1 MPISIPM
8 NTLEKFTTFGDLL
21 RFLRRRVGITQMEL
35 AIAVGYSDT
44 QISRLEQ
51 NQRPPDIPTVEARF
65 LSALDIENEPR
76 VIERLL
82 DLAANVRRE
91 DAPGLGLCP
100 YKGLNYFDEADAD
113 LFVGRED
120 LTAKLME
127 RILSMTLARHSNQTR
142 FLAVVGA
149 SGSGKSSLVRAGLIP
164 ALRWNEKSADWHFHI
179 ITPTAHPLESLATSL
194 TLEETSLTSTT
205 ALIDDFAR
213 DERALNLFARR
224 RFQSE
229 GKSRLLLVVDQFEET
244 FALCRSEGERVSF
257 TGNLL
262 RAASEADGPVMVII
276 TLRADFYA
284 HCANYI
290 QLREALSESQE
301 YIGAMSDDELRRA
314 IEEPAKRG
322 NWEIE
327 EGLVDV
333 LLHDVGHEPGALPLL
348 SHALMET
355 WQRRRGRT
363 MTLGGYTSSGGV
375 HGAIAETAETVFTD
389 QFTQEQQSI
398 ARRIFLRLTELG
410 DDTSAVDTR
419 RRANLEELI
428 LNPEEADSTRG
439 VLKALADARLIS
451 LDENTA
457 EVAHEAL
464 IREWPALQGWLE
476 ENRERLRLQRQLTEA
491 AQDWLEMERTP
502 DLLFRGARLEQFKAW
517 NQKTELALS
526 QLEND
531 FLQASLDHENERA
544 KRDLKQ
550 EQTQRNLQRSF
561 VGTLILGLVVS
572 LALSIFA
579 LAARNNANRS
589 AAEFRSIA
597 LAAGALEELDNGYPD
612 RALALALEANNME
625 NPPPRAQQMLF
636 TTATSTW
643 MRQRF
648 EHSAAIRGVTYSPDS
663 KFLLTTGDNHK
674 ATLWEIETGEIVKT
688 LEHNCILWKSAFQ
701 PGGDLIALTC
711 GDEGLIILWNP
722 TLDEVSYIN
731 VNETG
736 LIYVV
741 FLADGKQVLV
751 GGVSGQIT
759 LWDVESK
766 SLIRTFEGH
775 TSAAFG
781 FDLNPDRTRFISG
794 SNDNTARIWDLATGE
809 TLMVLE
815 MPNDEELSDERGVT
829 GVRFLPDNQRVVT
842 GDFGGFLYLW
852 DITTGEILREYEDV
866 KAPVAAID
874 VSDDGEFLLM
884 STTSG
889 EAYINLYDVESG
901 KVLRSYFGHTIGI
914 YGLDFSP
921 DGKTIA
927 SASVDGTAAIWDL
940 EVPGMVYKVDL
951 PASGSGSE
959 IAMHPDGKSFFEAGF
974 DGIIRMRD
982 VATGQ
987 IIRTFD
993 DNAGRWC
1000 VSLGVSP
1007 DGRYL
1012 ISGDYV
1018 TSELNEE
1025 QNAYLWDIRTGELLR
1040 TFDQNNGYIFA
1051 IAFSPDGKNVAIGEA
1066 FGKRILMYEVST
1078 GRVLQTF
1085 EGHTN
1090 WVQNVVFSPDGQKLY
1105 SAGRDLTIR
1114 EWDTETAENL
1124 RTFEGHTSRIRG
1136 IDISPDGK
1144 QLISGSD
1151 DFTLKLWDL
1160 ETGQPIK
1167 TFIGHD
1173 SFVYRA
1179 HFSPDGK
1186 YILSTGFNLNV
1197 ILWNAETG
1205 EPIWKMYGH
1214 SPNSIDIVTGDFT
1227 PDGKMIIT
1235 VSEDSE
1241 IIAWDMSQ
1249 LPNDYE
1255 AWAKENRY
1263 IPELTCEQRELYQVE
1278 PLCPEEENN

>member
-1 MPISIPM
+1 MPISISTS
-8 NTLEKFTTFGDLL
+8 TLEKFTTFGDLL
-21 RFLRRRVGITQMEL
+21 RFLRRRVGITQLEL
-35 AIAVGYSDT
+35 ATAVGYSDT

-65 LSALDIENEPR
+65 LSALDIEDEPR
-76 VIERLL
+76 VVERLL

-113 LFVGRED
+113 IFVGRED
-120 LTAKLME
+120 LTAKLTE
-127 RILSMTLARHSNQTR
+127 RVLSMTSAGHPNQTR

-164 ALRWNEKSADWHFHI
+164 ALRWNENSADWHFHI

-194 TLEETSLTSTT
+194 TIEAHSVSFTVT
-205 ALIDDFAR
+205 LIDDLAK
-213 DERALNLFARR
+213 DERALNLYARR
-224 RFQSE
+224 KFQSQ
-229 GKSRLLLVVDQFEET
+229 GNSRLLLVVDQFEET
-244 FALCRSEGERVSF
+244 FALCRSEEERVSF
-257 TGNLL
+257 IGNLL
-262 RAASEADGPVMVII
+262 RAGTEADGPVLVII

-301 YIGAMSDDELRRA
+301 YIGAMSDDELRRS
-314 IEEPAKRG
+314 IEEPAQRG

-333 LLHDVGHEPGALPLL
+333 LLYDVGHEPGALPLL

-363 MTLGGYTSSGGV
+363 MTLGGYASSGGV
-375 HGAIAETAETVFTD
+375 HRAIAETAETVFTD
-389 QFTQEQQSI
+389 QFTPEQQSI

-428 LNPEEADSTRG
+428 LSPEEADSTRA

-451 LDENTA
+451 LDEKTA

-464 IREWPALQGWLE
+464 IREWPALHGWLE

-491 AQDWLEMERTP
+491 AQDWMEMDRTP
-502 DLLFRGARLEQFKAW
+502 DLLFRGARLEQFKTW
-517 NQKTELALS
+517 NQKTELALT
-526 QLEND
+526 QLEIE
-531 FLQASLDHENERA
+531 FLQASLDHEREKEKKETEQERT
-544 KRDLKQ
+544 R
-550 EQTQRNLQRSF
+550 RNLQRSL
-561 VGTLILGLVVS
+561 VVVLSIGLVVS
-572 LALSIFA
+572 AVLAIFA
-579 LAARNNANRS
+579 FSSQRQAYQS

-597 LAAGALEELDNGYPD
+597 LASGANEELDNGFPD

-636 TTATSTW
+636 KIATSTW
-643 MRQRF
+643 MRQHF
-648 EHSAAIRGVTYSPDS
+648 EHSASIREVTYSPDGRY
-663 KFLLTTGDNHK
+663 LLTTGDNHT
-674 ATLWEIETGEIVKT
+674 ATLWDIETEDVVKSY
-688 LEHNCILWKSAFQ
+688 EHNGSIWGSAFQ
-701 PGGDLIALTC
+701 PGGDLIAMA
-711 GDEGLIILWNP
+711 GEDGRIILWNP
-722 TLDEVSYIN
+722 ALDDVSYIN
-731 VNETG
+731 VGDTF
-736 LIYVV
+736 LIDLI
-741 FLADGKQVLV
+741 FSADGYQILT
-751 GGVSGQIT
+751 GGVDGRIT
-759 LWDVESK
+759 MWDVETK
-766 SLIRTFEGH
+766 NLTRTFEGH
-775 TSAAFG
+775 TSFAFRL
-781 FDLNPDRTRFISG
+781 DLNPDGTRFISG
-794 SNDNTARIWDLATGE
+794 SNDNTARIWDIATGE
-809 TLMVLE
+809 TLMILE
-815 MPNDEELSDERGVT
+815 MPEDNELSNERGVF
-829 GVRFLPDNQRVVT
+829 GVRFLPDDQRVVT
-842 GDFGGFLYLW
+842 GDLGGYLYLW

-866 KAPVAAID
+866 RAPVAAID

-889 EAYINLYDVESG
+889 EAYINLYNVESG
-901 KVLRSYFGHTIGI
+901 KVLRSYFGHTIAI

-927 SASVDGTAAIWDL
+927 SASVDGTAAIWGL
-940 EVPGMVYKVDL
+940 EVPGMAYKVDL

-993 DNAGRWC
+993 DIAGRWC
-1000 VSLGVSP
+1000 GSLEVSP

-1018 TSELNEE
+1018 TAEPNEE

-1090 WVQNVVFSPDGQKLY
+1090 FVQNVVFSPDGQKLY

-1114 EWDTETAENL
+1114 EWDVESGENL
-1124 RTFEGHTSRIRG
+1124 RTFEEHTSRVRG
-1136 IDISPDGK
+1136 LDISPDGT

-1160 ETGQPIK
+1160 ETGLAIK

-1197 ILWNAETG
+1197 ILWDAESG
-1205 EPIWKMYGH
+1205 NPIWKMQGH

-1235 VSEDSE
+1235 ISEDSE
-1241 IIAWDMSQ
+1241 IIAWDISQ
-1249 LPNDYE
+1249 LPGDYLT
-1255 AWAKENRY
+1255 WTMENRY

-1278 PLCPEEENN
+1278 PLCSEEDTN

>member
-1 MPISIPM
+1 MSISVPSS
-8 NTLEKFTTFGDLL
+8 TLEKFTTFGDLL
-21 RFLRRRVGITQMEL
+21 RFLRRRAGITQMEL

-44 QISRLEQ
+44 QISRLEH

-65 LSALDIENEPR
+65 ISALGLENEPK
-76 VIERLL
+76 VISRLL

-100 YKGLNYFDEADAD
+100 YKGLSYFDEADAD
-113 LFVGRED
+113 LFVGREA
-120 LTAKLME
+120 LTAKLLE
-127 RILSMTLARHSNQTR
+127 RVLSMASSDSPDQTR
-142 FLAVVGA
+142 FLSVVGA
-149 SGSGKSSLVRAGLIP
+149 SGSGKSSLVRAGLVP
-164 ALRWNEKSADWHFHI
+164 ALRWNKKSADWYIHI
-179 ITPTAHPLESLATSL
+179 FTPTAHPLESLAANL
-194 TLEETSLTSTT
+194 TFENPSVTTT
-205 ALIDDFAR
+205 ATLVDDFAQDR
-213 DERALNLFARR
+213 RSLRIFAKRKL
-224 RFQSE
+224 QKE
-229 GKSRLLLVVDQFEET
+229 NNIRLLLVIDQFEEL
-244 FALCRSEGERVSF
+244 FALCRSEEERVSF
-257 TGNLL
+257 IENLL
-262 RAASEADGPVMVII
+262 TAASESDGSVIIVI

-284 HCANYI
+284 HCANYTH
-290 QLREALSESQE
+290 LREALSRNQE
-301 YIGAMSDDELRRA
+301 YIGAMSDDELQRA
-314 IEEPAKRG
+314 IEEPAQRG
-322 NWEIE
+322 RWELE
-327 EGLVDV
+327 DGLVDV
-333 LLHDVGHEPGALPLL
+333 LMHDVGHEPGALPLL

-363 MTLGGYTSSGGV
+363 MTLGGYASSGGV
-375 HGAIAETAETVFTD
+375 HGAIAETAETLFTD

-451 LDENTA
+451 LDEHTA

-502 DLLFRGARLEQFKAW
+502 DLLFRGARLEQFKTW

-531 FLQASLDHENERA
+531 FLQASLDHERERE
-544 KRDLKQ
+544 KREA
-550 EQTQRNLQRSF
+550 EQDRTRRNLQQSL
-561 VGTLILGLVVS
+561 VVVLSIGLVISAV
-572 LALSIFA
+572 LAIFA
-579 LAARNNANRS
+579 FSSQRQSTQS

-597 LAAGALEELDNGYPD
+597 LASGAQEELDNGFPD

-636 TTATSTW
+636 TAATSTW
-643 MRQRF
+643 MRHRF
-648 EHSAAIRGVTYSPDS
+648 EHSAAIREVTYSPDGRY
-663 KFLLTTGDNHK
+663 LLTTGENHT
-674 ATLWEIETGEIVKT
+674 ATLWDIETGEVVKSY
-688 LEHNCILWKSAFQ
+688 EHNGSIWGSAFQ
-701 PGGDLIALTC
+701 PGGDLIAMV
-711 GDEGLIILWNP
+711 GDDGRIILWNP
-722 TLDEVSYIN
+722 SLDEVSYIN
-731 VNETG
+731 VGDTF
-736 LIYVV
+736 LIDVS
-741 FLADGKQVLV
+741 FSADGNQILT
-751 GGVSGQIT
+751 GGDDARIT
-759 LWDVESK
+759 LWDIETK
-766 SLIRTFEGH
+766 KLIRTFEGH
-775 TSAAFG
+775 TSFVLRL
-781 FDLNPDRTRFISG
+781 DLNPDGTRFISG

-815 MPNDEELSDERGVT
+815 MPEDNELSNERGVF

-842 GDFGGFLYLW
+842 GDLGGFLYLW
-852 DITTGEILREYEDV
+852 DISTGEILTEYEDV
-866 KAPVAAID
+866 RAPVGAID

-889 EAYINLYDVESG
+889 EAYINLYNVESG

-914 YGLDFSP
+914 YGLAFSP

-940 EVPGMVYKVDL
+940 EVPGMGYKVDL

-959 IAMHPDGKSFFEAGF
+959 IAMHPDGKTFFEAGF

-993 DNAGRWC
+993 DIAGRWC

-1018 TSELNEE
+1018 TAEPNEE

-1078 GRVLQTF
+1078 GHVLQTF

-1090 WVQNVVFSPDGQKLY
+1090 FVQNVVFSPDGQRLY

-1114 EWDTETAENL
+1114 EWDVATGENL
-1124 RTFEGHTSRIRG
+1124 RTFEGHTSRVRG
-1136 IDISPDGK
+1136 LDISPDGK
-1144 QLISGSD
+1144 QLVSGSD

-1160 ETGQPIK
+1160 ESGLATK
-1167 TFIGHD
+1167 TLIGHD
-1173 SFVYRA
+1173 SFVYRS

-1186 YILSTGFNLNV
+1186 YILSVGFNLKPT
-1197 ILWNAETG
+1197 LWNAETG
-1205 EPIWKMYGH
+1205 RPIWKLQGH
-1214 SPNSIDIVTGDFT
+1214 SPNTIDFMVGDFT
-1227 PDGKMIIT
+1227 PDGKTIIT
-1235 VSEDSE
+1235 ISEDSE
-1241 IIAWDMSQ
+1241 IIAWDISQ
-1249 LPNDYE
+1249 LPDGYE
-1255 AWAKENRY
+1255 TWVQENRY

-1278 PLCPEEENN
+1278 PLCESESS